1 MTQED
6 PNNSMQTHPPEE
18 ALSGA
23 LSIRPSLADPTAA
36 AELFGCAASD
46 FLHAVYGQHAG
57 MESEGES
64 DERIA
69 AIVFGLAALFEDQSG
84 IVELPA
90 GFSTAKAGARLRQQL
105 SRRLNAM
112 SAEDRKLFDDDA
124 QIVTLAVNVFFEE
137 LLMMADAWFQTTDRE
152 LMKLH
157 FTTSCLRRRSIPGCS
172 AGRKRFWALKRADCR
187 CCRER
192 IKDGKNAHQPS
203 REKCGWPGK
212 L

>member
-69 AIVFGLAALFEDQSG
+69 AIVFGLAALFEN
-84 IVELPA
+84 V
-90 GFSTAKAGARLRQQL
+90 
-105 SRRLNAM
+105 
-112 SAEDRKLFDDDA
+112 
-124 QIVTLAVNVFFEE
+124 QIVHHFAAEE
-137 LLMMADAWFQTTDRE
+137 
-152 LMKLH
+152 
-157 FTTSCLRRRSIPGCS
+157 SS
-172 AGRKRFWALKRADCR
+172 AILQVG
-187 CCRER
+187 
-192 IKDGKNAHQPS
+192 S
-203 REKCGWPGK
+203 
-212 L
+212 

>member
-1 MTQED
+1 
-6 PNNSMQTHPPEE
+6 
-18 ALSGA
+18 
-23 LSIRPSLADPTAA
+23 
-36 AELFGCAASD
+36 
-46 FLHAVYGQHAG
+46 
-57 MESEGES
+57 MESEDES

-152 LMKLH
+152 PDEAAFHDFLSQETLH
-157 FTTSCLRRRSIPGCS
+157 AWMLGSQIRVRKALRDPSSQPARKCSRSFPG
-172 AGRKRFWALKRADCR
+172 
-187 CCRER
+187 
-192 IKDGKNAHQPS
+192 QPHFS
-203 REKCGWPGK
+203 GLG
-212 L
+212 

>member
-6 PNNSMQTHPPEE
+6 PNNSMQTHHPEE
-18 ALSGA
+18 AVSGA

-57 MESEGES
+57 MESEDES

-90 GFSTAKAGARLRQQL
+90 GFSTAKAGA
-105 SRRLNAM
+105 
-112 SAEDRKLFDDDA
+112 

-152 LMKLH
+152 PDEAAFHDFLSQETLH
-157 FTTSCLRRRSIPGCS
+157 AWMLG
-172 AGRKRFWALKRADCR
+172 WAEKILG
-187 CCRER
+187 
-192 IKDGKNAHQPS
+192 IKA
-203 REKCGWPGK
+203 R
-212 L
+212 

>member
-6 PNNSMQTHPPEE
+6 PNNMMQAHPPEE

-57 MESEGES
+57 MESEDES

-90 GFSTAKAGARLRQQL
+90 GFSTAKAGARLRQQPV
-105 SRRLNAM
+105 SY
-112 SAEDRKLFDDDA
+112 
-124 QIVTLAVNVFFEE
+124 T
-137 LLMMADAWFQTTDRE
+137 
-152 LMKLH
+152 H
-157 FTTSCLRRRSIPGCS
+157 LR
-172 AGRKRFWALKRADCR
+172 
-187 CCRER
+187 
-192 IKDGKNAHQPS
+192 AH
-203 REKCGWPGK
+203 ET
-212 L
+212 

>member
-6 PNNSMQTHPPEE
+6 PNNMMQTHPPEK

-23 LSIRPSLADPTAA
+23 LSILPSLADPTAA

-105 SRRLNAM
+105 GRRLNAM

-152 LMKLH
+152 PDEAAFHDFLSQETLH
-157 FTTSCLRRRSIPGCS
+157 AWMLG
-172 AGRKRFWALKRADCR
+172 WAEKILG
-187 CCRER
+187 
-192 IKDGKNAHQPS
+192 IKA
-203 REKCGWPGK
+203 R
-212 L
+212 

>member
-6 PNNSMQTHPPEE
+6 PNNSMQTHHPEE
-18 ALSGA
+18 AVSGA

-57 MESEGES
+57 
-64 DERIA
+64 IA

-105 SRRLNAM
+105 GRRLNAM
-112 SAEDRKLFDDDA
+112 SSEDRKLFDDDA

-152 LMKLH
+152 PDEAAFHDFLSQETLH
-157 FTTSCLRRRSIPGCS
+157 AWMLG
-172 AGRKRFWALKRADCR
+172 WAEKILG
-187 CCRER
+187 
-192 IKDGKNAHQPS
+192 IKA
-203 REKCGWPGK
+203 R
-212 L
+212 

>member
-152 LMKLH
+152 PDEAAFHDFLSQETLH
-157 FTTSCLRRRSIPGCS
+157 AWMLGWAEKIL
-172 AGRKRFWALKRADCR
+172 ALKRADCR